1 MRIAREA
8 PANPEVTIY
17 HTDRALTDAIVE
29 TYAHGAGSR
38 PPLAAA
44 ILSVPGIRQVSI
56 IRYKVR
62 VTKGRGTRWEIVL
75 PSVDRAVLT
84 SLGGSSVE
92 TTPRDEDHRTFR
104 VRARAPLPR
113 AVYEGAGVAEEHPL
127 SDALFSLDGVAE
139 VILDGDEVHVRKGRL
154 FSWPALEPKA
164 RAAIERFEK
173 REQSSGTE

>member
-17 HTDRALTDAIVE
+17 HTDRGLTDAIVE
-29 TYAHGAGSR
+29 TYGHGAGVK

-44 ILSVPGIRQVSI
+44 ILAVPGIRQVSI
-56 IRYKVR
+56 VRYKVR

-75 PSVDRAVLT
+75 PSIDRAVLT
-84 SLGGSSVE
+84 SLDGDSIE
-92 TTPRDEDHRTFR
+92 PTPRDEDHRSFR
-104 VRARAPLPR
+104 VRAHAPLPR

-127 SDALFSLDGVAE
+127 ADALFSIEGVAE

-154 FSWPALEPKA
+154 FSWTPLETKA
-164 RAAIERFEK
+164 RVAIERFEK
-173 REQSSGTE
+173 HEGGGD